1 MRYHSPV
8 TTRRPLIPP
17 VGFLCCVHYV
27 QALQMGNQLCWF
39 SRKGMRAFPM
49 SYWMYFFMM
58 CLSQPLSPCSVDYTS
73 PSTTSLTNWSTTS
86 LPDYRSS
93 SPSLVIPSLKLS
105 SPHWPPIWW
114 SCFCIPLLGGSCFFL
129 AVVDPKIGSYN
140 NKKQTPVTDASCMML
155 AGDLQYL
162 STPPQAL
169 SFPSLL
175 VFKGKNLWGHTQLVP
190 LLCRTKLLVPHLP
203 PRHLVYCVSA
213 DLQME
218 QELSSSC

>member
-1 MRYHSPV
+1 MVHFNKIFFLTHQLTPFPRQSSMHPCCSLTKRANPSLPLSLSLLNHLYPPIAPLLLYELCHDITGVSMRYHSPV
-8 TTRRPLIPP
+8 TTLRPLIPP
-17 VGFLCCVHYV
+17 VGFPCCMHYV
-27 QALQMGNQLCWF
+27 QALQMGNQSCWF

-114 SCFCIPLLGGSCFFL
+114 SCFCIPLLGGSCF
-129 AVVDPKIGSYN
+129 
-140 NKKQTPVTDASCMML
+140 
-155 AGDLQYL
+155 LQ
-162 STPPQAL
+162 
-169 SFPSLL
+169 LL
-175 VFKGKNLWGHTQLVP
+175 TL
-190 LLCRTKLLVPHLP
+190 R
-203 PRHLVYCVSA
+203 
-213 DLQME
+213 
-218 QELSSSC
+218 